1 MLWCCLFV
9 GLSACYFKKKKSCFC
24 SALYVLQKHMWLYVP
39 LGISDRLVSGVFL
52 CLSFPRNVVVSD
64 ILSDYWSCFLL
75 SPLKVSQVMKNV
87 MCTFCHERALSTHW
101 TTPCFYVFSP
111 CIQCMCCFNSR
122 LLFFFVGAEK
132 VIIACR
138 DMEKANAA
146 VKDIIESSG
155 NEHVVC
161 MKLDLSDSK
170 SIREFAEAINKGKM
184 IFWLKKHPCEHTWKV
199 AYF

>member
-9 GLSACYFKKKKSCFC
+9 GLSACYLKKKILLLQCTICTAK
-24 SALYVLQKHMWLYVP
+24 AYVTICAFGYLRQ
-39 LGISDRLVSGVFL
+39 ISFWVFL
-52 CLSFPRNVVVSD
+52 CLSFPRNVVFSD

-87 MCTFCHERALSTHW
+87 MCTFCHERVLSTHW

>member
-1 MLWCCLFV
+1 
-9 GLSACYFKKKKSCFC
+9 
-24 SALYVLQKHMWLYVP
+24 
-39 LGISDRLVSGVFL
+39 
-52 CLSFPRNVVVSD
+52 
-64 ILSDYWSCFLL
+64 
-75 SPLKVSQVMKNV
+75 
-87 MCTFCHERALSTHW
+87 MCTYCHERALSTHW
-101 TTPCFYVFSP
+101 TTPSFYVFWL

-138 DMEKANAA
+138 DMEKANTA

-155 NEHVVC
+155 NENVIC

-184 IFWLKKHPCEHTWKV
+184 IFCIKKHPYEHTWKV
-199 AYF
+199 AYFYPPLPLLIFSFTFFYRRAKAEHPHQQCRCNGLSLRENSRWFWDADRCQSPG

>member
-9 GLSACYFKKKKSCFC
+9 GLSACYFKKKQSCFC
-24 SALYVLQKHMWLYVP
+24 SALYVLQKHTWLYVP
-39 LGISDRLVSGVFL
+39 LGISDRLVSVFFV

-64 ILSDYWSCFLL
+64 ILSDYWSFLL
-75 SPLKVSQVMKNV
+75 SPLKASQVMKNV

-101 TTPCFYVFSP
+101 ATPCFYVFSP